1 MRSWS
6 PHLGRFWAAE
16 PAYSGIVMEV
26 CLGFNE
32 DRTYVKCCVGDTRLL
47 LSHVF
52 RENEKVDGNLYK
64 ELHLGRPSINEGM
77 FFENVIAQSLTA
89 SCYMAFLL

>member
-1 MRSWS
+1 
-6 PHLGRFWAAE
+6 
-16 PAYSGIVMEV
+16 MEV

-32 DRTYVKCCVGDTRLL
+32 DRTYVKCCMGDTRL

-52 RENEKVDGNLYK
+52 RENEKVYGNLYK

-77 FFENVIAQSLTA
+77 FFENVLAQCLTA